1 MEIKTYTNKKAKKL
15 IRKIIN
21 TQIEQLK
28 EQSLMFLC
36 DWLSFENDIICYTIC
51 EQNIIKHIVLLS
63 KIDFDPFG
71 KHSNPYLINYIYT
84 FPEYR
89 RFGYASKM
97 LSYIKSKN
105 ETTAICNGDKSIDLF
120 KKSGFKNFDEI
131 KQIYRFP

>member
-1 MEIKTYTNKKAKKL
+1 
-15 IRKIIN
+15 
-21 TQIEQLK
+21 
-28 EQSLMFLC
+28 MFLC
-36 DWLSFENDIICYTIC
+36 DWLSFEKDIICYTIC
-51 EQNIIKHIVLLS
+51 EQNIIKHIVFLS

>member
-1 MEIKTYTNKKAKKL
+1 MEIKTYTNKKAKKI

-105 ETTAICNGDKSIDLF
+105 
-120 KKSGFKNFDEI
+120 
-131 KQIYRFP
+131 